1 MFQTYGVVQ
10 GAKAGMNRCLELL
23 DLEPE
28 IQDRPG
34 ARALGRARGEVEFEN
49 VVFGY
54 DPRTPVLKGV
64 TFKANPG
71 ETIAI
76 VGPTGAGKS
85 TAASLVARFYE
96 LQQGTIRID
105 RHDIGGLTLKS
116 LRENSSIVLQPP
128 LVLNESLRSNIAIG
142 NPLATEDQIVR
153 AANLARLGGVIEKL
167 PHGLD
172 EIVGQGGHPLSQGEA
187 QRVTIARALLK
198 DAPILIMDE
207 PTSAL
212 DAETESLV
220 MAAVEEVMR
229 GRTTL
234 VIAHRLSTI
243 QSANQILV
251 LREGVIEEHGTFNEL
266 VARGGFFT
274 YLYNLQSRGQQAV
287 NRD

>member
-1 MFQTYGVVQ
+1 
-10 GAKAGMNRCLELL
+10 
-23 DLEPE
+23 
-28 IQDRPG
+28 
-34 ARALGRARGEVEFEN
+34 